1 MSQKLQVTIIG
12 GRDLA
17 AKDIGGT
24 SDPYVKL
31 KWQGKEYRT
40 ERVNKSLNPTWNQS
54 FLLDWEPSIQN
65 PPLTFEVFDWDRFT
79 RDDSMGS
86 VSLRLPPNTQM
97 NAAPMEGWYNLQN
110 GKGQIGIKFQL
121 QPGSGQQANRPYQGG
136 QQPVGGYPSYPSY
149 PPQTGQQQQQHQH
162 QYQQQQH
169 QPVGGYPSYP
179 SYQPQPGQQPNL
191 HIPIYSQHTQTQ
203 PRPPPSYKH
212 TDSPAAGS
220 VSDAAV
226 QAILTIMPHLSR
238 QQVEKALVRHNG
250 DKQAATAELM
260 GHGQPPK
267 KKVEPNVQ
275 YIQDIRNILPN
286 CTYEEIATALIKWN
300 NDKERAL
307 EELIQIAITIAA
319 ENSPLNK
326 PSKPY
331 SWENS
336 ASAFSHNKP
345 QQPYTWGDSTSA
357 YAQQHEPSETTVT
370 HPYLS

>member
-1 MSQKLQVTIIG
+1 
-12 GRDLA
+12 
-17 AKDIGGT
+17 
-24 SDPYVKL
+24 
-31 KWQGKEYRT
+31 
-40 ERVNKSLNPTWNQS
+40 
-54 FLLDWEPSIQN
+54 
-65 PPLTFEVFDWDRFT
+65 
-79 RDDSMGS
+79 
-86 VSLRLPPNTQM
+86 
-97 NAAPMEGWYNLQN
+97 
-110 GKGQIGIKFQL
+110 
-121 QPGSGQQANRPYQGG
+121 
-136 QQPVGGYPSYPSY
+136 
-149 PPQTGQQQQQHQH
+149 
-162 QYQQQQH
+162 
-169 QPVGGYPSYP
+169 
-179 SYQPQPGQQPNL
+179 
-191 HIPIYSQHTQTQ
+191 
-203 PRPPPSYKH
+203 
-212 TDSPAAGS
+212 
-220 VSDAAV
+220 
-226 QAILTIMPHLSR
+226 MPHLSR